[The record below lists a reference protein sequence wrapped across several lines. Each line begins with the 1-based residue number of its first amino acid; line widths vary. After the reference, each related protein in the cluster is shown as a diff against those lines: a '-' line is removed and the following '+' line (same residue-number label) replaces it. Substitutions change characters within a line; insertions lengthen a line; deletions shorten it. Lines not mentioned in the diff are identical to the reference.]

1 MSGGPSRLPLVGILA
16 CRKERANG
24 TTYSRVND
32 HLTGPLL
39 DHAGVAAVLLHT
51 ARPEHADDVLAR
63 LDGLVLPGSGS
74 FVHPERYGGQD
85 ADAVPGREYDRAR
98 DAAAAALLRAADRIP
113 GLPVLASCRGLQE
126 LVAHHGGTLE
136 TVPASPVQHRLTAGV
151 DGPDRWA
158 PAHTVALAPGGLLAA
173 LAGPD
178 LDPAAVP
185 VNSQHSDRV
194 AKVPGHAFVEA
205 TAPDG
210 TVEAV
215 SVAAPGRFV
224 LGVQWHFEHHTDQ
237 SPLDRA
243 VLAEFGR
250 RCRSWT
256 ESRQQQ

>member
-1 MSGGPSRLPLVGILA
+1 MSTGAPRFPLVGILA

-32 HLTGPLL
+32 HLTESLL
-39 DHAGVAAVLLHT
+39 DHAAVAAVLLHT
-51 ARPEHADDVLAR
+51 VRPEHAAGVLAR

-74 FVHPERYGGQD
+74 FVHPMRYGGQE
-85 ADAVPGREYDRAR
+85 ADAVPGREYDLPR
-98 DAAAAALLRAADRIP
+98 DATAAALLRAADRIP

-126 LVAHHGGTLE
+126 LVAHQGGTLE
-136 TVPASPVQHRLTAGV
+136 AVPASDVKHRLRVGA

-158 PAHTVALAPGGLLAA
+158 PAHTVDVRPGGLLAP
-173 LAGPD
+173 LVGPGQ
-178 LDPAAVP
+178 DPGAVP

-194 AKVPGHAFVEA
+194 AKVPGQAFVEA

-215 SVAAPGRFV
+215 SVGAPERFV

-243 VLAEFGR
+243 VLAAFGR
-250 RCRSWT
+250 RCRSWM
-256 ESRQQQ
+256 ESRQRQ